1 MPTTHDD
8 FDYIEHRVYHDY
20 VGSIDFD
27 VKNPQ
32 HSYKEWEQNW
42 TPYEQDMTHYPEVFK
57 RYQENYEKYD
67 KQEQKFETENPLEE
81 QGPDHFE
88 KIIPKNM
95 SPWEDKYSMLMP
107 RYTGTSCQ

>member
-1 MPTTHDD
+1 
-8 FDYIEHRVYHDY
+8 
-20 VGSIDFD
+20 
-27 VKNPQ
+27 
-32 HSYKEWEQNW
+32 
-42 TPYEQDMTHYPEVFK
+42 MTHYPEVFK

-95 SPWEDKYSMLMP
+95 SAWEDKYSMLMP
-107 RYTGTSCQ
+107 RYTGTSC